1 MATISQQLTELVN
14 QKNALAT
21 NLNTMGVTASTDET
35 LNTLVP
41 KVLDIETGGG
51 GSSGGQYLVQV
62 IDYDGTVLKS
72 ANLDTGATFTLPN
85 APTHEKL
92 IFQEWSSPVT
102 ISNNSITVVD
112 SDITIGATYKTA
124 SGLTEFDITLT
135 KVTGLT
141 VTCNIN
147 GNKNWGDGTEDSL
160 TTHTYLN
167 YGDYTITCDGTI
179 LSFYIFGQS
188 TSINNYYCTSVRIGE
203 LVTNIASNAFR
214 NCQSINS
221 VTIPN
226 SVISIGA
233 YAFYMC
239 YSLISIIIPDGIT
252 AITNYS
258 LQLCTNLTSITIP
271 KSVTSIG
278 IRGISNS
285 PKLKNITIPEG
296 VTSIG
301 DSAFYNNYSL
311 ASITIPAS
319 VTSIGSQA
327 FNGCFSLTSITI
339 PEGMTEFESFV
350 FYNCTGLT
358 SIIVPKGVTSIG
370 NNAFSYC
377 YIVKKYDFTSATA
390 VPTLNNTSV
399 FSGINDICK
408 IVVPDT
414 LYDEWISA
422 TNWVTYADYIYKASE
437 YTE

>member
-1 MATISQQLTELVN
+1 MAIIKNPLTIVQT
-14 QKNALAT
+14 
-21 NLNTMGVTASTDET
+21 GVEEPTT
-35 LNTLVP
+35 
-41 KVLDIETGGG
+41 
-51 GSSGGQYLVQV
+51 GQYLVQV

-72 ANLDTGATFTLPN
+72 ANLDTGAIFTLPN

-141 VTCNIN
+141 VTCNMN
-147 GNKNWGDGTEDSL
+147 GNKNWGDGTEDDL
-160 TTHTYLN
+160 ATHTYSD

-179 LSFYIFGQS
+179 LNFYIFGQS

-233 YAFYMC
+233 YAFHMC

-258 LQLCTNLTSITIP
+258 LQLCLSLTSITIP
-271 KSVTSIG
+271 KSVTYIG

-285 PKLKNITIPEG
+285 YKLRNITIPEGVTRIGINAFSDCTSLTSITIPEG
-296 VTSIG
+296 VTSIDG
-301 DSAFYNNYSL
+301 TFSGCTSL
-311 ASITIPAS
+311 TSITIPASMTEIRSTSFFNCSSLTSITIPAS
-319 VTSIGSQA
+319 VTEISAS
-327 FNGCFSLTSITI
+327 
-339 PEGMTEFESFV
+339 
-350 FYNCTGLT
+350 
-358 SIIVPKGVTSIG
+358 
-370 NNAFSYC
+370 AFSYC
-377 YIVKKYDFTSATA
+377 NVVKKYDFTSATA
-390 VPTLNNTSV
+390 VPILNDTSA
-399 FSGINDICK
+399 FTDINDICK
-408 IVVPDT
+408 IVVPDA

-437 YTE
+437 V